1 MKSSRASFIRS
12 CRRRW
17 LLVAGLVLVVLLLA
31 LAGASFYMLS
41 YSLSPE
47 PQRATENE
55 RMLHEA
61 EQTYPEIVPWIDSLK
76 QAKALRDTFVVMPT
90 GERHHAF
97 FVYSHRPTTRTAVLV
112 HGYHDCAMRMIQ
124 LGYVYHHLL
133 GYNILLPDLHA
144 HGQSEGDAVQMGWK
158 DRLDVLHWTAIADS
172 LFRAYNQRRALSDS
186 AASVKGA
193 TQSESGFTRMV
204 VHGVSMG
211 AATTMALSGETTPS
225 YIRGFVEDCGYTSV
239 WDEFTY
245 ELKEQFGLPAFPL
258 MWSTSM
264 LCDLR
269 YGWSFGEASPLRQ
282 VAKCRKPMLFIHGTA
297 DHYVPTRMV
306 YPLYEAKQ
314 GAKML
319 YLAPG
324 SQHAVSYRDHP
335 KEYVTHVRA
344 FCKKYIE

>member
-1 MKSSRASFIRS
+1 
-12 CRRRW
+12 
-17 LLVAGLVLVVLLLA
+17 
-31 LAGASFYMLS
+31 ML
-41 YSLSPE
+41 
-47 PQRATENE
+47 R
-55 RMLHEA
+55 EA
-61 EQTYPEIVPWIDSLK
+61 EETYPEIVPWIDSLK

-97 FVYSHRPTTRTAVLV
+97 FVYGPRPTVRTAVLV

-158 DRLDVLHWTAIADS
+158 DRLDILRWTAIADS
-172 LFRAYNQRRALSDS
+172 LFRAYNQWKISDS
-186 AASVKGA
+186 VVLARRTMHPETS
-193 TQSESGFTRMV
+193 STRMV

-211 AATTMALSGETTPS
+211 AATTMSLSGEATPS

-239 WDEFTY
+239 WDEFSY
-245 ELKEQFGLPAFPL
+245 ELKEQFSLPSFPL

-264 LCDLR
+264 LCYLR

-282 VAKCRKPMLFIHGTA
+282 VAKCRKPMLFIHGMD

-306 YPLYEAKQ
+306 YSLYEAKR
-314 GAKML
+314 GEKML

-324 SQHAVSYRDHP
+324 SQHAVSYRDHR
-335 KEYVTHVRA
+335 KEYVAYVRA
-344 FCKKYIE
+344 FCKKYVE

>member
-1 MKSSRASFIRS
+1 
-12 CRRRW
+12 
-17 LLVAGLVLVVLLLA
+17 
-31 LAGASFYMLS
+31 ML
-41 YSLSPE
+41 
-47 PQRATENE
+47 R
-55 RMLHEA
+55 EA
-61 EQTYPEIVPWIDSLK
+61 EETYPEIVPWIDSLK

-97 FVYSHRPTTRTAVLV
+97 FVYGPRPTVRTAVLV

-158 DRLDVLHWTAIADS
+158 DRLDILRWTAIADS
-172 LFRAYNQRRALSDS
+172 LFRAYNQWKLSDS
-186 AASVKGA
+186 VVLARRTMHPETS
-193 TQSESGFTRMV
+193 STRMV

-211 AATTMALSGETTPS
+211 AATTMSLSGEATPS

-239 WDEFTY
+239 WDEFSY
-245 ELKEQFGLPAFPL
+245 ELKEQFSLPSFPL

-282 VAKCRKPMLFIHGTA
+282 VAKCRKPMLFIHGMD

-306 YPLYEAKQ
+306 YPLYEAKR
-314 GAKML
+314 GEKML

-324 SQHAVSYRDHP
+324 SQHAVSYRDHR
-335 KEYVTHVRA
+335 KEYVAYVRA
-344 FCKKYIE
+344 FCKKYVE

>member
-1 MKSSRASFIRS
+1 
-12 CRRRW
+12 
-17 LLVAGLVLVVLLLA
+17 
-31 LAGASFYMLS
+31 ML
-41 YSLSPE
+41 
-47 PQRATENE
+47 R
-55 RMLHEA
+55 EA
-61 EQTYPEIVPWIDSLK
+61 EETYPEIVPWIDSLK

-97 FVYSHRPTTRTAVLV
+97 FVYGPRPTVHTAVLV

-158 DRLDVLHWTAIADS
+158 DRLDILRWTAIADS
-172 LFRAYNQRRALSDS
+172 LFRAYNQWKISDS
-186 AASVKGA
+186 VVLARRTMHPETS
-193 TQSESGFTRMV
+193 STRMV

-211 AATTMALSGETTPS
+211 AATTMSLSGEATPS

-239 WDEFTY
+239 WDEFSY
-245 ELKEQFGLPAFPL
+245 ELKEQFSLPSFPL

-282 VAKCRKPMLFIHGTA
+282 VAKCRKPMLFIHGMD

-314 GAKML
+314 GEKML

-324 SQHAVSYRDHP
+324 SQHAVSYRDHR
-335 KEYVTHVRA
+335 KEYVAYVRA
-344 FCKKYIE
+344 FCKKYVE

>member
-1 MKSSRASFIRS
+1 MKSSRSSFVR
-12 CRRRW
+12 CCHHRW
-17 LLVAGLVLVVLLLA
+17 LLGTGLVLVVLLLA
-31 LAGASFYMLS
+31 LTGASFYMLS
-41 YSLSPE
+41 YSLSPN

-55 RMLHEA
+55 RMLREA
-61 EQTYPEIVPWIDSLK
+61 EETYPEIVPWIDSLK

-97 FVYSHRPTTRTAVLV
+97 FVYGPHPTVRTAVLV

-158 DRLDVLHWTAIADS
+158 DRLDILRWTAIADS
-172 LFRAYNQRRALSDS
+172 LFGAYNQWKISDS
-186 AASVKGA
+186 VVLARRTMHPETS
-193 TQSESGFTRMV
+193 STRMV

-211 AATTMALSGETTPS
+211 AATTMSLSGEATPS

-239 WDEFTY
+239 WDEFSY
-245 ELKEQFGLPAFPL
+245 ELKEQFSLPSFPL

-282 VAKCRKPMLFIHGTA
+282 VAKCRKPMLFIHGMD

-306 YPLYEAKQ
+306 YPLYEAKR
-314 GAKML
+314 GEKML

-324 SQHAVSYRDHP
+324 SQHAVSYRDHR
-335 KEYVTHVRA
+335 KEYVAYVRA
-344 FCKKYIE
+344 FCKKYVE

>member
-1 MKSSRASFIRS
+1 
-12 CRRRW
+12 
-17 LLVAGLVLVVLLLA
+17 
-31 LAGASFYMLS
+31 ML
-41 YSLSPE
+41 
-47 PQRATENE
+47 
-55 RMLHEA
+55 
-61 EQTYPEIVPWIDSLK
+61 
-76 QAKALRDTFVVMPT
+76 
-90 GERHHAF
+90 F
-97 FVYSHRPTTRTAVLV
+97 FVYGPRPTVRTAVLV

-158 DRLDVLHWTAIADS
+158 DRLDILRWTAIADS
-172 LFRAYNQRRALSDS
+172 LFRAYNQWKISDS
-186 AASVKGA
+186 VVLARRTMHPETS
-193 TQSESGFTRMV
+193 STRMV

-211 AATTMALSGETTPS
+211 AATTMSLSGEATPS

-239 WDEFTY
+239 WDEFSY
-245 ELKEQFGLPAFPL
+245 ELKEQFSLPSFPL

-282 VAKCRKPMLFIHGTA
+282 VAKCRKPMLFIHGMD

-306 YPLYEAKQ
+306 YPLYEAKR
-314 GAKML
+314 GEKML

-324 SQHAVSYRDHP
+324 SQHAVSYRDHR
-335 KEYVTHVRA
+335 KEYVAYVRA
-344 FCKKYIE
+344 FCKKYVE

>member
-1 MKSSRASFIRS
+1 
-12 CRRRW
+12 
-17 LLVAGLVLVVLLLA
+17 
-31 LAGASFYMLS
+31 ML
-41 YSLSPE
+41 
-47 PQRATENE
+47 R
-55 RMLHEA
+55 EA
-61 EQTYPEIVPWIDSLK
+61 EETYPEIVLWIDSLK

-97 FVYSHRPTTRTAVLV
+97 FVYGPRPTVRTAVLV

-158 DRLDVLHWTAIADS
+158 DRLDILRWTAIADS
-172 LFRAYNQRRALSDS
+172 LFRAYNQWKISDS
-186 AASVKGA
+186 VVLARRTMHPETS
-193 TQSESGFTRMV
+193 STRMV

-211 AATTMALSGETTPS
+211 AATTMSLSGEATPS

-239 WDEFTY
+239 WDEFSY
-245 ELKEQFGLPAFPL
+245 ELKEQFSLPSFPL

-282 VAKCRKPMLFIHGTA
+282 VAKCRKPMLFIHGMD

-306 YPLYEAKQ
+306 YPLYEAKR
-314 GAKML
+314 GEKML

-324 SQHAVSYRDHP
+324 SQHAVSYRDHR
-335 KEYVTHVRA
+335 KEYVAYVRA
-344 FCKKYIE
+344 FCKKYVE

>member
-1 MKSSRASFIRS
+1 
-12 CRRRW
+12 
-17 LLVAGLVLVVLLLA
+17 
-31 LAGASFYMLS
+31 ML
-41 YSLSPE
+41 
-47 PQRATENE
+47 R
-55 RMLHEA
+55 EA
-61 EQTYPEIVPWIDSLK
+61 EEIYPEIVPWIDSLK

-97 FVYSHRPTTRTAVLV
+97 FVYGPRPTVRTAVLV

-158 DRLDVLHWTAIADS
+158 DRLDILRWTAIADS
-172 LFRAYNQRRALSDS
+172 LFRAYNQWKISDS
-186 AASVKGA
+186 VVLARRTMHPETS
-193 TQSESGFTRMV
+193 STRMV

-211 AATTMALSGETTPS
+211 AATTMSLSGEATPS

-245 ELKEQFGLPAFPL
+245 ELKEQFSLPSFPL

-282 VAKCRKPMLFIHGTA
+282 VAKCRKPMLFIHGMD

-306 YPLYEAKQ
+306 YPLYEAKR
-314 GAKML
+314 GEKML

-324 SQHAVSYRDHP
+324 SQHAVSYRDHR
-335 KEYVTHVRA
+335 KEYVAYVRA
-344 FCKKYIE
+344 FCKKYVE

>member
-1 MKSSRASFIRS
+1 MMSSRSPFIRS

-17 LLVAGLVLVVLLLA
+17 LLGAGFVVVVLLLM
-31 LAGASFYMLS
+31 LTGASFYMLS

-47 PQRATENE
+47 RQRVTENE

-61 EQTYPEIVPWIDSLK
+61 EQTYPEIIPWIDSLK

-97 FVYSHRPTTRTAVLV
+97 FVYGSHPTACTAVLV

-124 LGYVYHHLL
+124 LGYVYHHFL

-144 HGQSEGDAVQMGWK
+144 HGQSEGDAVQMGWR
-158 DRLDVLHWTAIADS
+158 DRFDVLRWAAIADS
-172 LFRAYNQRRALSDS
+172 IFRVHNRRLLSE
-186 AASVKGA
+186 AGIKQ
-193 TQSESGFTRMV
+193 QSLADTTRMV

-211 AATTMALSGETTPS
+211 AATTMSLSGEATPS

-239 WDEFTY
+239 WDEFSY
-245 ELKEQFGLPAFPL
+245 ELNEQFGLPAFPL
-258 MWSTSM
+258 MWSTSI
-264 LCDLR
+264 LCKFK
-269 YGWSFGEASPLRQ
+269 YGWSFGEASPLAQ
-282 VAKCRKPMLFIHGTA
+282 VAKCHKPMLFIHGTD
-297 DHYVPTRMV
+297 DHYVPTYMV
-306 YPLYEAKQ
+306 YPLYDAKQ

-324 SQHAVSYRDHP
+324 SQHAMSYRDHRSD
-335 KEYVTHVRA
+335 YVAHVRM
-344 FCKKYIE
+344 FCRKYIE

>member
-1 MKSSRASFIRS
+1 MKSSRSSFVR
-12 CRRRW
+12 CCHHRW
-17 LLVAGLVLVVLLLA
+17 LLSTGLVLVVLLLA
-31 LAGASFYMLS
+31 LTGASFYMLS
-41 YSLSPE
+41 YSLSPN

-55 RMLHEA
+55 RMLREA
-61 EQTYPEIVPWIDSLK
+61 EETYPEIVPWIDSLK

-97 FVYSHRPTTRTAVLV
+97 FVYGPRPTVRTAVLV

-158 DRLDVLHWTAIADS
+158 DRLDILRWTAIADS
-172 LFRAYNQRRALSDS
+172 LFRAYNQWKISDS
-186 AASVKGA
+186 VVLARRTMHPETS
-193 TQSESGFTRMV
+193 STRMV

-211 AATTMALSGETTPS
+211 AATTMSLSGEATPS

-239 WDEFTY
+239 WDEFSY
-245 ELKEQFGLPAFPL
+245 ELKEQFSLPSFPL

-282 VAKCRKPMLFIHGTA
+282 VAKCRKPMLFIHGMD

-306 YPLYEAKQ
+306 YPLYEAKR
-314 GAKML
+314 GEKML

-324 SQHAVSYRDHP
+324 SQHAVSYRDHR
-335 KEYVTHVRA
+335 KEYVAYVRA
-344 FCKKYIE
+344 FCKKYVE